1 MANLEE
7 MENKK
12 SVNVLSKSADDFY
25 SIINDITNLGSYNEK
40 NTNVEEFDNQIK
52 ENMDLNENSFLEYQ
66 ARLEKQIRGIA
77 SKDNM
82 DMLVQI
88 KTYMYNLFDIL
99 TKDGRIMTS
108 GMLFIIV
115 AFGLYFIDISS

>member
-1 MANLEE
+1 MKIRIEQLAL
-7 MENKK
+7 
-12 SVNVLSKSADDFY
+12 
-25 SIINDITNLGSYNEK
+25 
-40 NTNVEEFDNQIK
+40 
-52 ENMDLNENSFLEYQ
+52 DLNENSFLEYQ